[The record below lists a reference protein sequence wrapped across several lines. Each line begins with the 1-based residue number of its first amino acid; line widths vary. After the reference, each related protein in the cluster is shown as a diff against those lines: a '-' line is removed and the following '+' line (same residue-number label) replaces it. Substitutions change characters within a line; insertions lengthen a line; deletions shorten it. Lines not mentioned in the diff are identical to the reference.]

1 MTLVNSAAQE
11 EEEEEAFVMGQGL
24 VDKLGCSL
32 AINFINRTSAVE
44 LKYSLGSRAKV

>member
-1 MTLVNSAAQE
+1 MTLVNSSAQEE

-32 AINFINRTSAVE
+32 AINFY
-44 LKYSLGSRAKV
+44 K

>member
-1 MTLVNSAAQE
+1 MTLVNSSAQE

-32 AINFINRTSAVE
+32 AINFRTSAVE
-44 LKYSLGSRAKV
+44 LKYSLGS

>member
-1 MTLVNSAAQE
+1 MTLVNSSAQ

-32 AINFINRTSAVE
+32 AINFY
-44 LKYSLGSRAKV
+44 K

>member
-1 MTLVNSAAQE
+1 MTLVNLSAHE
-11 EEEEEAFVMGQGL
+11 EEEKEAFVMGQGL

-44 LKYSLGSRAKV
+44 LKYSLGS

>member
-1 MTLVNSAAQE
+1 MTLVNSSAQEE

-44 LKYSLGSRAKV
+44 LKYSLGS

>member
-1 MTLVNSAAQE
+1 MTLVNSSAQEEE

-32 AINFINRTSAVE
+32 AINFY
-44 LKYSLGSRAKV
+44 K